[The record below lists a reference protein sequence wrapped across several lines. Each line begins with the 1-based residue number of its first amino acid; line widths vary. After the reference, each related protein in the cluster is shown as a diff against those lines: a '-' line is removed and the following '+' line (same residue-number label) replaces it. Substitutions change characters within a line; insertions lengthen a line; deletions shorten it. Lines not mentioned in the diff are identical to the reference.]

1 MLSKRLRSTTR
12 SIADGDLPSLH
23 HTLSQDVPSVPCRS
37 FMATH
42 TAVSRIPFNQDIFE
56 VGVDALD
63 AGGFRKTEIPVL
75 CPETRDRHF
84 V

>member
-1 MLSKRLRSTTR
+1 
-12 SIADGDLPSLH
+12 
-23 HTLSQDVPSVPCRS
+23 
-37 FMATH
+37 MATH